1 MKLLQKKNTTKAA
14 LLLAACFSAL
24 PALASGFPVTVD
36 SCGQPLTF
44 TAAPKRAV
52 VHDMNMSEM
61 AFALGLQP
69 SMVGVTGITG
79 WYKATPEFKK
89 QQGNIPELAPKYPT
103 LENLLAANP
112 DFFFAGWNYGMK
124 VGGVVTPQTLGKY
137 NINTLVLSESC
148 IHVDKTRP
156 RASMDLLY
164 GDMLKLGKI
173 FGRAEQAG
181 KLVDG
186 YKQRVAALQKRIG
199 KRPAQK
205 VFLYD
210 SGEDKPFTSGR
221 YAMPTAM
228 IEAAGGKN
236 VMDSMETSW
245 ATTSWE
251 AAATQQPDLIILIDY
266 QNANGADQLQQFL
279 AKHPLMKHTPAVR
292 NQRFLRLQ
300 YAELTPGPANITA
313 IEKLARALYP
323 EVFR

>member
-1 MKLLQKKNTTKAA
+1 MKLFQKKNTTKAA

-124 VGGVVTPQTLGKY
+124 VGGDVTPQTLGKY
-137 NINTLVLSESC
+137 NIKTLVLSESC

-181 KLVDG
+181 KL
-186 YKQRVAALQKRIG
+186 ATSSALL
-199 KRPAQK
+199 PC
-205 VFLYD
+205 
-210 SGEDKPFTSGR
+210 
-221 YAMPTAM
+221 
-228 IEAAGGKN
+228 KN
-236 VMDSMETSW
+236 
-245 ATTSWE
+245 A
-251 AAATQQPDLIILIDY
+251 
-266 QNANGADQLQQFL
+266 
-279 AKHPLMKHTPAVR
+279 
-292 NQRFLRLQ
+292 
-300 YAELTPGPANITA
+300 
-313 IEKLARALYP
+313 
-323 EVFR
+323 